1 MQIEKIDDYDIKIY
15 NDSFKI
21 TKDAILLSDYVINDN
36 IKGGKLLEIGAG
48 SGYISIKLCKYV
60 VKVVALEIQKIV
72 SERLKDNV
80 VNNKLNID
88 VINQDV
94 NDYSGKFDYIVSN
107 PPYYKLNSGKY
118 PENEIKKLSK
128 FEFLLNLDSLVI
140 NTKRLLKENGF
151 FYFIYPLS
159 RKNELENKI
168 DENGLKLIDTKEID
182 SFILVK
188 GTFK

>member
-72 SERLKDNV
+72 SKRLKDNV

-168 DENGLKLIDTKEID
+168 EENGLKLIDTKEID

>member
-168 DENGLKLIDTKEID
+168 EENCLKLIDTKEID

-188 GTFK
+188 GTF

>member
-94 NDYSGKFDYIVSN
+94 NDYSGKFDCIVSN

-168 DENGLKLIDTKEID
+168 EENGLKLIDTKEID

>member
-94 NDYSGKFDYIVSN
+94 NDYSGKFDFVVSN

>member
-168 DENGLKLIDTKEID
+168 EENGLKLIDTKETD

>member
-140 NTKRLLKENGF
+140 NTKRLLKENGI

>member
-1 MQIEKIDDYDIKIY
+1 MQIEKIDNYDIKIY

-60 VKVVALEIQKIV
+60 AKVVALEIQKIV

-94 NDYSGKFDYIVSN
+94 NYYSGKFDYIVSN

-168 DENGLKLIDTKEID
+168 DENGLKLIDTTEID

>member
-94 NDYSGKFDYIVSN
+94 NDYSGKFDYVVSN

>member
-1 MQIEKIDDYDIKIY
+1 MQIEKIDDYDIKMY

-80 VNNKLNID
+80 VNNKINID

-168 DENGLKLIDTKEID
+168 DENGLKLIDTREID

>member
-36 IKGGKLLEIGAG
+36 IKGDKLLEIGAG

-72 SERLKDNV
+72 SKRLKDNV

-168 DENGLKLIDTKEID
+168 EENGLKLIDTKEID

>member
-60 VKVVALEIQKIV
+60 IKVVALEIQKIV

>member
-60 VKVVALEIQKIV
+60 AKVVALEIQKIV

-168 DENGLKLIDTKEID
+168 EENSLKLIDTKEID

>member
-168 DENGLKLIDTKEID
+168 EENGLKLIDTKEID

>member
-151 FYFIYPLS
+151 FYFIYPLY

-168 DENGLKLIDTKEID
+168 EENGLKLIDTKEID

>member
-168 DENGLKLIDTKEID
+168 EENGLKLIDTKEID

-188 GTFK
+188 GTLK

>member
-72 SERLKDNV
+72 SKRLKDNV

>member
-168 DENGLKLIDTKEID
+168 EENCLKLIDTKEID

>member
-15 NDSFKI
+15 KDSFKI

-60 VKVVALEIQKIV
+60 AKVVALEIQKIV

>member
-21 TKDAILLSDYVINDN
+21 TKDAILLSDYVINNN